1 MSKKAIISICSTQ
14 DIGEKEKIEV
24 VTVGEFSI
32 NGDEFIAT
40 YDETEISGME
50 GTKTTLKI
58 KGDKVV
64 LHREGTTSTKMEFQK
79 DNTQVALYNTPYG
92 MLELKT
98 STKELD
104 LDVNEK
110 GGNISIKYHLIAGG
124 QEPIK
129 TNLDMKIKVEDYS
142 INR

>member
-79 DNTQVALYNTPYG
+79 NNTQVALYNTPYG

-110 GGNISIKYHLIAGG
+110 GGNISIKYHLIASG

-129 TNLDMKIKVEDYS
+129 TNLDMKIKVED
-142 INR
+142 

>member
-58 KGDKVV
+58 KGNKVV

-79 DNTQVALYNTPYG
+79 NNTQVALYNTPYG

-129 TNLDMKIKVEDYS
+129 TNLDMKIKVED
-142 INR
+142 

>member
-1 MSKKAIISICSTQ
+1 MIKKAIISICSTQ

-58 KGDKVV
+58 RGNKVV

-79 DNTQVALYNTPYG
+79 NNTQVALYNTPYG

-129 TNLDMKIKVEDYS
+129 TNLDMKIKVED
-142 INR
+142 

>member
-1 MSKKAIISICSTQ
+1 MIKKAIISICSTQ

-58 KGDKVV
+58 KENKVV

-79 DNTQVALYNTPYG
+79 NNTQVALYNTPYG

-129 TNLDMKIKVEDYS
+129 TNLDMKIKVED
-142 INR
+142 

>member
-110 GGNISIKYHLIAGG
+110 GGNISIKYHLIAGV

-129 TNLDMKIKVEDYS
+129 TNLDMKIKVED
-142 INR
+142 

>member
-98 STKELD
+98 LTKELD
-104 LDVNEK
+104 LDINEN
-110 GGNISIKYHLIAGG
+110 GGNVSIKYHLIAGG

-129 TNLDMKIKVEDYS
+129 TNLDMKIKVED
-142 INR
+142 

>member
-58 KGDKVV
+58 KVDKVV

-129 TNLDMKIKVEDYS
+129 TNLDMKIKVED
-142 INR
+142 

>member
-1 MSKKAIISICSTQ
+1 MIKKAIISICSTQ

-32 NGDEFIAT
+32 NGNEFIAT

-58 KGDKVV
+58 KGNKVV

-79 DNTQVALYNTPYG
+79 NNTQVALYNTPYG

-104 LDVNEK
+104 LDVDEK

-129 TNLDMKIKVEDYS
+129 TNLDMKIKVED
-142 INR
+142 

>member
-79 DNTQVALYNTPYG
+79 NNIQVALYNTPYG

-129 TNLDMKIKVEDYS
+129 TNLDMKIKVED
-142 INR
+142 

>member
-110 GGNISIKYHLIAGG
+110 GGNISIKYHLIVGG

-129 TNLDMKIKVEDYS
+129 TNLDMKIKVED
-142 INR
+142 

>member
-14 DIGEKEKIEV
+14 DIGEEEKIEV
-24 VTVGEFSI
+24 VTVGEFS
-32 NGDEFIAT
+32 NDGDEFIAT

-58 KGDKVV
+58 KGNKVV

-79 DNTQVALYNTPYG
+79 DNTAVALYNTPYG

-98 STKELD
+98 STKELE
-104 LDVNEK
+104 LDINEN

-124 QEPIK
+124 QKPII
-129 TNLDMKIKVEDYS
+129 TNLDMKIKVEE
-142 INR
+142 

>member
-40 YDETEISGME
+40 YDETEITGME

-129 TNLDMKIKVEDYS
+129 TNLDMKIKVED
-142 INR
+142 

>member
-92 MLELKT
+92 MLELKI

-104 LDVNEK
+104 LDVNEN

-129 TNLDMKIKVEDYS
+129 TNLDMKIKVED
-142 INR
+142 

>member
-64 LHREGTTSTKMEFQK
+64 LHREGTTSTNMEFQK

-129 TNLDMKIKVEDYS
+129 TNLDMKIKVED
-142 INR
+142 

>member
-92 MLELKT
+92 MLEHKT

-129 TNLDMKIKVEDYS
+129 TNLDMKIKVED
-142 INR
+142 

>member
-50 GTKTTLKI
+50 GTKTTLTI

-129 TNLDMKIKVEDYS
+129 TNLDMKIKVED
-142 INR
+142 

>member
-1 MSKKAIISICSTQ
+1 MIKKAIISICSTQ

-58 KGDKVV
+58 KGNKVV

-79 DNTQVALYNTPYG
+79 NNTQVALYNTPYG

-104 LDVNEK
+104 LDVDEK

-129 TNLDMKIKVEDYS
+129 TNLYMKIKVED
-142 INR
+142 

>member
-1 MSKKAIISICSTQ
+1 MIKKAIISICSTQ

-58 KGDKVV
+58 KGNKVV

-79 DNTQVALYNTPYG
+79 NNTQVALYNTPYG

-104 LDVNEK
+104 LDVDEK
-110 GGNISIKYHLIAGG
+110 GGNISIKYHLIAGV

-129 TNLDMKIKVEDYS
+129 TNLDMKIKVED
-142 INR
+142 

>member
-129 TNLDMKIKVEDYS
+129 TNLDMKIKVDD
-142 INR
+142 

>member
-129 TNLDMKIKVEDYS
+129 TNLDMKKMPLLHPL
-142 INR
+142 

>member
-79 DNTQVALYNTPYG
+79 NNTQVALYNTPYG

-129 TNLDMKIKVEDYS
+129 TNLDMKIKVED
-142 INR
+142 

>member
-40 YDETEISGME
+40 YYETEISGME

-129 TNLDMKIKVEDYS
+129 TNLDMKIKVED
-142 INR
+142 

>member
-79 DNTQVALYNTPYG
+79 NNTQVALYNTPYG

-98 STKELD
+98 LTKELD
-104 LDVNEK
+104 LDVDEK

-129 TNLDMKIKVEDYS
+129 TNLDMKIKVED
-142 INR
+142 

>member
-50 GTKTTLKI
+50 GTKTTLKR
-58 KGDKVV
+58 KGNKVV

-129 TNLDMKIKVEDYS
+129 TNLDMKIKVED
-142 INR
+142 

>member
-1 MSKKAIISICSTQ
+1 MIKKAIISICSTQ

-50 GTKTTLKI
+50 VTKTTLKI

-129 TNLDMKIKVEDYS
+129 TNLDMKIKVED
-142 INR
+142 

>member
-32 NGDEFIAT
+32 IGDEFIAT

-129 TNLDMKIKVEDYS
+129 TNLDMKIKVED
-142 INR
+142 

>member
-79 DNTQVALYNTPYG
+79 NNTQVALYNTPYG

-110 GGNISIKYHLIAGG
+110 GGNIFIKYHLIAGG

-129 TNLDMKIKVEDYS
+129 TNLDMKIKVED
-142 INR
+142 

>member
-58 KGDKVV
+58 KGNKVV

-79 DNTQVALYNTPYG
+79 NNTQVALYNTPYG

-104 LDVNEK
+104 LDDDEK

-129 TNLDMKIKVEDYS
+129 TNLDMKIKVED
-142 INR
+142 

>member
-64 LHREGTTSTKMEFQK
+64 LHTEGATSTKMEFQK

-129 TNLDMKIKVEDYS
+129 TNLDMKIKVED
-142 INR
+142 

>member
-1 MSKKAIISICSTQ
+1 MIKKAIISICSTQ

-58 KGDKVV
+58 KENKVV

-79 DNTQVALYNTPYG
+79 NNTQVALYNTPYG

-104 LDVNEK
+104 LDVDEK

-129 TNLDMKIKVEDYS
+129 TNLDIKIIVED
-142 INR
+142 

>member
-58 KGDKVV
+58 KGNKVV

-104 LDVNEK
+104 LDVDEK

-129 TNLDMKIKVEDYS
+129 TNLDMKIKVED
-142 INR
+142 

>member
-1 MSKKAIISICSTQ
+1 MSKKAIISIRSTQ

-79 DNTQVALYNTPYG
+79 NNTQVALYNTPYG

-129 TNLDMKIKVEDYS
+129 TNLDMKIKVED
-142 INR
+142 

>member
-24 VTVGEFSI
+24 VTGGEFSM
-32 NGDEFIAT
+32 NGDEVIST

-129 TNLDMKIKVEDYS
+129 TNLDMKIKVED
-142 INR
+142 

>member
-58 KGDKVV
+58 KGNKVV

-129 TNLDMKIKVEDYS
+129 TNLDMKIKVED
-142 INR
+142 

>member
-79 DNTQVALYNTPYG
+79 NNTQVALYNTPYG

-110 GGNISIKYHLIAGG
+110 GGNISIKYHLIAGE

-129 TNLDMKIKVEDYS
+129 TNLDMKIKVED
-142 INR
+142 

>member
-58 KGDKVV
+58 KGNKVV

-79 DNTQVALYNTPYG
+79 NNTQVALYNTPYG

-104 LDVNEK
+104 LDVDEK

-129 TNLDMKIKVEDYS
+129 TNLDMKIKVED
-142 INR
+142 

>member
-104 LDVNEK
+104 LDVDEK

-129 TNLDMKIKVEDYS
+129 TNLDMKIRVED
-142 INR
+142 

>member
-58 KGDKVV
+58 KENKVV

-79 DNTQVALYNTPYG
+79 NNTQVALYNTPYG

-104 LDVNEK
+104 LDVDEK

-129 TNLDMKIKVEDYS
+129 TNLDMKIKVED
-142 INR
+142 